1 MGVKTALLKKVPVSI
16 HLLSKSWATL
26 ACGGVEC
33 VGLPILLDAL
43 KEDANG
49 KGKARER
56 GVLTSQCLYML
67 LIDMSGSIY

>member
-16 HLLSKSWATL
+16 HLLSKSWANL

-43 KEDANG
+43 KEG
-49 KGKARER
+49 TEKGKERER
-56 GVLTSQCLYML
+56 GVLTSQ
-67 LIDMSGSIY
+67 